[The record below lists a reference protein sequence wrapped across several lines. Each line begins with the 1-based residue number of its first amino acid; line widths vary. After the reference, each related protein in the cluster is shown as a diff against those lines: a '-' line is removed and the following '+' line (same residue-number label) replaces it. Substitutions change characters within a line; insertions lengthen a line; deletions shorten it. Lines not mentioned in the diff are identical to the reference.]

1 MGYEMKWCTRCN
13 KYHNSL
19 PVDEKKL
26 INNLSQQIADDIDNL
41 VIEDLKAITEGASS
55 IRVLKTDN
63 IQGKGANSAV

>member
-55 IRVLKTDN
+55 IRVLKKDKK
-63 IQGKGANSAV
+63 QGKGANSAV